1 MNQIEPI
8 RFHVATFDAEV
19 RAMPSFPSKIRA
31 HLSTALVQNRSLVIL
46 IAFSLLCLAV
56 SMFGLSID
64 HRTINGELAWAK
76 PCKFSLSLAVYGATL
91 IWFSRYLTRHKR
103 FFLLTCRAS
112 LVGTV
117 VELSAIIMQVIR
129 GTSSHFN
136 SSTGFDHCVFAVIT
150 LAILPVAFSVLALF
164 VMLWREENLPEVLG
178 LSLKWG
184 VFLTLVGLI
193 PGVLMLLPEG
203 IRDALFSYRHFDG
216 HAVGSTIAGRGLPLI
231 GWNAVAG
238 DLRVAHFMG
247 IHGLQILPFV
257 GLALDRL
264 CVKLSTVQQRQLLWN
279 AGLIYL
285 SFIFLLTWQA
295 LHSESV
301 VAPSAGTV
309 AIALVIFASSV
320 LCGACT
326 LWVKRPAGS
335 ADMIP
340 ATLKIRS

>member
-1 MNQIEPI
+1 MTA
-8 RFHVATFDAEV
+8 F
-19 RAMPSFPSKIRA
+19 SSKIKP
-31 HLSTALVQNRSLVIL
+31 HLSVALVQNRPLIIL
-46 IAFSLLCLAV
+46 IAFSLFCLVV
-56 SMFGLSID
+56 SLSGLSVD

-91 IWFSRYLTRHKR
+91 IWFSRYLTRHRR
-103 FFLLTCRAS
+103 FFQLTCRAS
-112 LVGTV
+112 LAGTV
-117 VELSAIIMQVIR
+117 VELSAIIMQVVR

-247 IHGLQILPFV
+247 IHGLQVLPFV

-264 CVKLSTVQQRQLLWN
+264 CIKLSTVQQRQLLWN
-279 AGLIYL
+279 VGLTYL

-301 VAPSAGTV
+301 VGPSAGTV
-309 AIALVIFASSV
+309 AIALSVFASSV
-320 LCGACT
+320 LHGAGT
-326 LWVKRPAGS
+326 LWAKRPDVSG
-335 ADMIP
+335 DMIP
-340 ATLKIRS
+340 ATLIISHDRMPKLLSGGVGNGR

>member
-1 MNQIEPI
+1 MTA
-8 RFHVATFDAEV
+8 F
-19 RAMPSFPSKIRA
+19 SSKIKP
-31 HLSTALVQNRSLVIL
+31 HLSVALVQNRPLIIL
-46 IAFSLLCLAV
+46 IAFSLFCLVV
-56 SMFGLSID
+56 SLSGLSVD

-91 IWFSRYLTRHKR
+91 IWFSRYLTRHRR
-103 FFLLTCRAS
+103 FFQLTCRAS
-112 LVGTV
+112 LAGTV
-117 VELSAIIMQVIR
+117 VELSAIIMQVVR

-203 IRDALFSYRHFDG
+203 LRD
-216 HAVGSTIAGRGLPLI
+216 
-231 GWNAVAG
+231 AG

-247 IHGLQILPFV
+247 IHGLQVLPFV

-264 CVKLSTVQQRQLLWN
+264 CIKLSTVQQRQLLWN
-279 AGLIYL
+279 VGLTYL

-301 VAPSAGTV
+301 VGPSAGTV
-309 AIALVIFASSV
+309 AIALSVFASSV
-320 LCGACT
+320 LHGACT
-326 LWVKRPAGS
+326 LWAKRPDVSG
-335 ADMIP
+335 DMIP
-340 ATLKIRS
+340 ATLIISHDRMPKLLSGGVGNGR

>member
-1 MNQIEPI
+1 MM
-8 RFHVATFDAEV
+8 A
-19 RAMPSFPSKIRA
+19 FPSKIKAQFRI
-31 HLSTALVQNRSLVIL
+31 ALVENPSLVIL
-46 IAFSLLCLAV
+46 IAFSLLCLVV
-56 SMFGLSID
+56 SVLGLSID
-64 HRTINGELAWAK
+64 HRTINGELSWAK

-91 IWFSRYLTRHKR
+91 IGFSRYLTRHKL
-103 FFLLTCRAS
+103 FFQLTCRAS
-112 LVGTV
+112 LAGTV
-117 VELSAIIMQVIR
+117 VELSAIIMQVVR

-136 SSTGFDHCVFAVIT
+136 SATGFDHCVFAVIT
-150 LAILPVAFSVLALF
+150 LAIMPVAFSVLALF
-164 VMLWREENLPEVLG
+164 IMLWREENLPEVLG

-184 VFLTLVGLI
+184 VFLTLIGLI

-231 GWNAVAG
+231 GWSAVAG

-247 IHGLQILPFV
+247 IHGLQVLPFV

-264 CVKLSTVQQRQLLWN
+264 CFKLSTARQRQLLWN
-279 AGLIYL
+279 VGLTYL

-301 VAPSAGTV
+301 IAPSTGTV
-309 AIALVIFASSV
+309 AVGFSMFASSV

-326 LWVKRPAGS
+326 MWVKRPAVT

-340 ATLKIRS
+340 ATLKSGHSHI